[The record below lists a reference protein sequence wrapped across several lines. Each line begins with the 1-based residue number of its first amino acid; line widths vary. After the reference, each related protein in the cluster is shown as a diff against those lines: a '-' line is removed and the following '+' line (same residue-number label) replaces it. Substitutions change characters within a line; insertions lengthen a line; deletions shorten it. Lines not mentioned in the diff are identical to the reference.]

1 MPPLPTG
8 VLRWSVTALTLA
20 ALPALAGCAIVRQ
33 DQVGVRSTFGRVDET
48 PRGPGAAPFVP
59 GAQRVIRVPS
69 RTVNLEVALDLPS
82 KEGLN
87 IGAEVSILYRIRPEV
102 ASRILAEAGEAYERT
117 IILPVFRSAAADI
130 TARFMAKDMH
140 SGERKAIESSI
151 QQLMASNLDERGF
164 VVEAVLM
171 KQIRL
176 PRGLATAVE
185 QKLEAEQRSEQM
197 RFVLERE
204 RQEADRRR
212 IEAEGIRD
220 AQQIIGQGLTPA
232 LLQFQSIEAFRELAA
247 SENAKTI
254 ITDGRMPFFMN
265 AGDATLAGDAL
276 PGPRRTTQT
285 SADGETRATSAP
297 VTGGAANQGRTTAPA
312 VRGRLE
318 PIRP

>member
-1 MPPLPTG
+1 MPPLPSSAARRATT
-8 VLRWSVTALTLA
+8 VLTLA

-33 DQVGVRSTFGRVDET
+33 DQVGVRSTFGRVDAT
-48 PRGPGAAPFVP
+48 PRGPGAQAFVP

-102 ASRILAEAGEAYERT
+102 APRILAEAGEGYERT
-117 IILPVFRSAAADI
+117 IILPVFRSAAADVS
-130 TARFMAKDMH
+130 ARFMAKDMH
-140 SGERKAIESSI
+140 SGERKAIETSI
-151 QQLMASNLDERGF
+151 QQLMASNLDDRGF

-176 PRGLATAVE
+176 PGGLATAVE

-220 AQQIIGQGLTPA
+220 AQQIIGQGLTPM

-247 SENAKTI
+247 SNNAKTI
-254 ITDGRMPFFMN
+254 ITDGRTPFFMN
-265 AGDATLAGDAL
+265 PGEATLTSDAL
-276 PGPRRTTQT
+276 LGPRRTGQT
-285 SADGETRATSAP
+285 AGDAEPRSAP
-297 VTGGAANQGRTTAPA
+297 VTGGAAAPSRNAAPA